1 MKAAVIENG
10 VVVNVIRVE
19 SLDVIPGL
27 VDGEGAKIGDLWD
40 GQQFTTPAPALAAS
54 DFEAALDAHLDAKA
68 QERRYNDRFTCALR
82 AGYTGPFQA
91 EGVAFAQWMDNCNA
105 YAYQLLADVQAG
117 TRSAPASVDA
127 FIEEL
132 PDLVW
137 P

>member
-10 VVVNVIRVE
+10 VVVNLIVVDQ
-19 SLDVIPGL
+19 LGDL
-27 VDGEGAKIGDLWD
+27 VDGEGAAIGDLWD
-40 GQQFTTPAPALAAS
+40 GQQFTKPTVTLTVE

-68 QERRYNDRFTCALR
+68 KERRYNDRFTCALR

-105 YAYQLLADVQAG
+105 YAYQLLTDVGAG
-117 TRSAPASVDA
+117 NRQPPASIEA